1 MPPAP
6 KRPQRPTADFPSTPK
21 GLPRGPHSLSRE
33 EVAANQQLRLGLAML
48 AAVGEKG
55 YIATTVSEVVARA
68 GVSRK
73 AFYQHF
79 AGKEE
84 CFLAAY
90 DVIVRESRCRVAR
103 AYGEA
108 DGRRDRL
115 ESAIRA
121 LFGAAVETPHALRLA
136 LIDIAALG
144 PAGIERRERGIA
156 EYGQLIH
163 DGLKTAG
170 DGKRLPETTLHAI
183 VGGFN
188 RVLAMSLRAGR
199 RAKTLELVPD
209 LVRWADSYHPPP
221 QALLDGSRQAHDGK
235 KGRMPAGRVL
245 GGRAPGTLF
254 PQAQLDG
261 RVDGRLDGRRAAPR
275 RSGPVSRSFVV
286 QAQRARILD
295 AVTNLTAANG
305 YASLTVE
312 DIARE
317 GAVSLQ
323 AFYEHFTG
331 KEDAFLVA
339 YEFGHTRALSLVEGA
354 FGAAPSWRDGV
365 RDALA
370 TLIDYLASEPAY
382 ARLALLGTLIA
393 TPRATEL
400 FDEGIAAYAQMLR
413 PGLDEIP
420 KRNRPPPV
428 AVDAIAGG
436 LQEMFFHYAVQ
447 DRIHEL
453 PELTVD
459 ATYVALAPFVGSAEA
474 ARIAVEPA
482 SV

>member
-1 MPPAP
+1 MSPAARRPPNLIVRGAP
-6 KRPQRPTADFPSTPK
+6 AEA
-21 GLPRGPHSLSRE
+21 LPRGPHSLSRE
-33 EVAANQQLRLGLAML
+33 QVAANQKLRLGIAMME
-48 AAVGEKG
+48 AVGEKG
-55 YIATTVSEVVARA
+55 YVATTVSEVVTRA

-79 AGKEE
+79 AGKDE

-90 DVIVRESRCRVAR
+90 DVIAR
-103 AYGEA
+103 AARRRVGLAHAET
-108 DGRRDRL
+108 DGAHDRM

-121 LFGAAVETPHALRLA
+121 LFGAVIETPHALRLA
-136 LIDIAALG
+136 MIDIAALG
-144 PAGIERRERGIA
+144 PPGIERRERGIA
-156 EYGQLIH
+156 EYGRLVH
-163 DGLKTAG
+163 DGLKAAG
-170 DGKRLPETTLHAI
+170 DGEQLPETILRAI

-188 RVLAMSLRAGR
+188 RVLAMTLRAGR
-199 RAKTLELVPD
+199 RGRPLEVVPD
-209 LVRWADSYHPPP
+209 LVRWARSYHPPP
-221 QALLDGSRQAHDGK
+221 GELLAGVARARAGGGHMPSGK
-235 KGRMPAGRVL
+235 AL

-254 PQAQLDG
+254 PQAQLHG
-261 RVDGRLDGRRAAPR
+261 RADRRVAGRHPPARR
-275 RSGPVSRSFVV
+275 GNGISRSFVV

-295 AVTNLTAANG
+295 AVTNLTATNG

-339 YEFGHTRALSLVEGA
+339 YEYGHTRALSLVEGA
-354 FGAAPSWRDGV
+354 FGSAPSWRDGV

-370 TLIDYLASEPAY
+370 SLIDYLASEPAY

-400 FDEGIAAYAQMLR
+400 FDDGVAAYARMLR
-413 PGLDEIP
+413 PGLDEVP
-420 KRNRPPPV
+420 SRNRPPPV
-428 AVDAIAGG
+428 AIDAIAGG
-436 LQEMFFHYAVQ
+436 LQELFFHYAVH
-447 DRIHEL
+447 DRLHEL

-459 ATYVALAPFVGSAEA
+459 ATYVALAPFFGPRA
-474 ARIAVEPA
+474 ATRIAVEPA
-482 SV
+482 VSV